1 MDVKQTKQKE
11 MVPMIVDDPDWIAKY
26 DEETEQRYQAVLAA
40 DRMSPD
46 PELNAFG
53 SRANALLL
61 MREIDKEILTEL
73 VQQAKNLNK
82 GTI

>member
-11 MVPMIVDDPDWIAKY
+11 MVPMIVDDLDWIAKY
-26 DEETEQRYQAVLAA
+26 DEETEQRFQAVLAA
-40 DRMSPD
+40 DRMSD